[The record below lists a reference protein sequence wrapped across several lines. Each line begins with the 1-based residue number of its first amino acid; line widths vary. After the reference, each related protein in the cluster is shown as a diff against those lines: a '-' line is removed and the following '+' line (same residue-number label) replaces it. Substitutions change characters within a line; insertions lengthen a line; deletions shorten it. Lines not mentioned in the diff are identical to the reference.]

1 MLYEILK
8 APDIIVVTKALHI
21 IAVIAWM
28 AGLLYLPRLFVY
40 HADAEKGS
48 KQSETF
54 KVMERRLLRGIM
66 NPALV
71 LVWILGLLLVW
82 QNSLWHAGWWQVKV
96 LLVVGLSLVHHL
108 FGRWRKEFEADQ
120 NTRPARYYRIW
131 NEVPTVLMIAIV
143 FLAVLKPF

>member
-1 MLYEILK
+1 MLYEIL
-8 APDIIVVTKALHI
+8 KALHI

-54 KVMERRLLRGIM
+54 KIMERRLMRGF
-66 NPALV
+66 
-71 LVWILGLLLVW
+71 
-82 QNSLWHAGWWQVKV
+82 
-96 LLVVGLSLVHHL
+96 VHHL
-108 FGRWRKEFEADQ
+108 FGRWRKAFEADR
-120 NTRPARYYRIW
+120 NTRPASYYRWW